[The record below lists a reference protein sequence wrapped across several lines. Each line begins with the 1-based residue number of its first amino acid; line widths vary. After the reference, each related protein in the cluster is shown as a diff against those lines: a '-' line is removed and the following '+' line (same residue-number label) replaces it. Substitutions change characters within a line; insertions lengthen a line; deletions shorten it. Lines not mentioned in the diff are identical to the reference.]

1 MPHSSQPNGNMFWAG
16 LNPVALIS
24 KATIKKIR
32 ELISTAPMIYFMAIP
47 KSIDKNIWRI
57 NVAYQG
63 LRFTIFTTLS
73 ASVLSISTT
82 ILMAL
87 AFKGKY
93 LVAVG
98 YLESMLSTSD
108 LSL

>member
-1 MPHSSQPNGNMFWAG
+1 MPHTIQPNGNMFWAG

-32 ELISTAPMIYFMAIP
+32 ELISKAPMIYFMAIP

-57 NVAYQG
+57 NFAYQG

>member
-1 MPHSSQPNGNMFWAG
+1 MPHTSQPNGNMFWAG

-32 ELISTAPMIYFMAIP
+32 ELISKAPMIYFMAIP

-73 ASVLSISTT
+73 ASALSISTT